1 MDDYYLGLIIALSG
15 LSKKAVRDVT
25 FFSLLLV
32 LATGM
37 NVL

>member
-1 MDDYYLGLIIALSG
+1 MDDYYLGLIIALLG
-15 LSKKAVRDVT
+15 LSRKAVRDVT
-25 FFSLLLV
+25 FFGLLIV